1 MTRPKKEKTNNK
13 NIPEERPWGHFEVIL
28 DCSNHK
34 IKKLYIK
41 KGCCLSLQSHEQRNE
56 YWIVVSGFG
65 RVQLDD
71 MERHLG
77 VGGHILVPKKQKH
90 RIWAAVDME
99 LIEIQMGVCDE
110 KDIIR
115 YEDDYGR
122 I

>member
-1 MTRPKKEKTNNK
+1 MARTKKQENL
-13 NIPEERPWGHFEVIL
+13 IEERPWGRYEIL
-28 DCSNHK
+28 LDLPNHK
-34 IKKLYIK
+34 VKKLYIK
-41 KGCCLSLQSHEQRNE
+41 KGCRISLQSHEQRNE
-56 YWIVVSGFG
+56 YWVVVSGFG
-65 RVQLDD
+65 TVKLED

-77 VGGHILVPKKQKH
+77 VGGNILIPKKHKH

-99 LIEIQMGVCDE
+99 IIEVQMGVCDE